1 MPVAK
6 KPRAAARPAKAAA
19 PRRAASPTRET
30 ALSAAQEMV
39 YEAYEQPTKA
49 KRVACA
55 RKALAISPYCAD
67 AYVILAQ
74 HAATPAEA
82 VHLYTQGVEAGRTA
96 LGPHGFD
103 EYEGEF
109 WGFLETR
116 PYMRARA
123 GLAMALLR
131 MGQTDAA
138 MGHLS
143 DMLRLNPNDNQGL
156 RYILLG
162 CLMEKNDLEGARDLL
177 KAYYQDGSPFWTYT
191 GLLWLYRSGETASS
205 KVSAALA
212 DALKSNAHVPAMLA
226 GQIPL
231 AESNSGF
238 MTMGGKDE
246 AGNYVTEHGPLW
258 RQTAG
263 AVAWLAALA
272 AAAPKTGS
280 ARAKKA
286 RA

>member
-6 KPRAAARPAKAAA
+6 KPRAAARPLKAAA
-19 PRRAASPTRET
+19 PRRAPSPGSEA
-30 ALSAAQEMV
+30 ALSAAQAMV

-138 MGHLS
+138 MGHLG

-177 KAYYQDGSPFWTYT
+177 KAPLSRRQPILDLHGTFVALPIRRD
-191 GLLWLYRSGETASS
+191 GLLQGKRRARRCPGVECTCAGDARR
-205 KVSAALA
+205 KDSACG
-212 DALKSNAHVPAMLA
+212 V
-226 GQIPL
+226 Q
-231 AESNSGF
+231 
-238 MTMGGKDE
+238 
-246 AGNYVTEHGPLW
+246 
-258 RQTAG
+258 
-263 AVAWLAALA
+263 
-272 AAAPKTGS
+272 
-280 ARAKKA
+280 
-286 RA
+286 